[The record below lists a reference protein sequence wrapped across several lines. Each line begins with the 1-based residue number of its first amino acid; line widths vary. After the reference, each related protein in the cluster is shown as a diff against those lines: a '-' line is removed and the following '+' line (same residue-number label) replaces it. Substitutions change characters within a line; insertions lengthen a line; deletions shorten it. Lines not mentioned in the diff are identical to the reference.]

1 MKHTITK
8 IIKIGSGNAKS
19 NGEVDITTAL
29 KEIVRD
35 LSLQKEELKRLTID
49 G

>member
-8 IIKIGSGNAKS
+8 IVKMGSGMTKNT
-19 NGEVDITTAL
+19 GEVDITTAL

-35 LSLQKEELKRLTID
+35 LSLQK
-49 G
+49 